1 MEELTYALITPYS
14 LVKSRTGG
22 IIGRLLALADLDLVA
37 ARMFIFSDA
46 FVDAYME
53 MICPEGIDPKLAAAW
68 RDYLDTNLRSTQGPR
83 FVPRCMALLFRGPNA
98 AKHLKND
105 VIGSFTE
112 DPVGDT
118 IRGTF
123 GDLIRSRRG
132 RIRHFEPAV
141 ITAPVP
147 ELAAGHLELLARHSA
162 GDGGVLTGRVSF
174 GTTRNIQTTLVLL
187 KPETVAMRGRQPGN
201 VIDAISRTGLRI
213 VGARLVPMTVA
224 TAEAMYGHL
233 RDHFKTSLKGD
244 LAREVYARLHAAFPF
259 AFTMHDADV
268 VSDLLADR
276 NATAEFN
283 RIVRYLT
290 GVDPDE
296 VANHDNHHT
305 AGRAQCLA
313 LLYQGPDAV
322 AKVKSVL
329 VGINPIRTTTG
340 DYRSEFAQDLVR
352 NGAYA
357 SAGVERAK
365 RDRDIIGLGD
375 TGDDPADFADIIG
388 EYLRRQGAHA

>member
-53 MICPEGIDPKLAAAW
+53 MICPDDIHPTLAAAW
-68 RDYLDTNLRSTQGPR
+68 REYLDMNLRVSNSTR
-83 FVPRCMALLFRGPNA
+83 YAPRCMVLLFRGPNA
-98 AKHLKND
+98 VRHLKDD

-112 DPVGDT
+112 VPVGDT

-147 ELAAGHLELLARHSA
+147 QLAPRHLELLARHSDA
-162 GDGGVLTGRVSF
+162 DGGVLADRVSF
-174 GTTRNIQTTLVLL
+174 AADDNLQTTLVLL

-201 VIDAISRTGLRI
+201 VIDAISRTGLKI

-224 TAEAMYGHL
+224 KAEALYGPL
-233 RDHFKTSLKGD
+233 KERFKVSLKGD

-259 AFTMHDADV
+259 TFTMHDAEL
-268 VSDLLADR
+268 VSDLLAER

-283 RIVRYLT
+283 RIIRYLT
-290 GVDPDE
+290 GVDPNE
-296 VANHDNHHT
+296 MANHDSRQT
-305 AGRAQCLA
+305 AGRAHCLA
-313 LLYQGPDAV
+313 LLYRGSDAV
-322 AKVKSVL
+322 AKVRSVM

-340 DYRSEFAQDLVR
+340 DYRSEFARGLVR
-352 NGAYA
+352 TGAHA
-357 SAGVERAK
+357 SETADQAE
-365 RDRDIIGLGD
+365 RDRAVVGLGD
-375 TGDDPADFADIIG
+375 AGDSAEFAEIIRT
-388 EYLRRQGAHA
+388 YLDRQGLHA

>member
-46 FVDAYME
+46 FVDAYMA
-53 MICPEGIDPKLAAAW
+53 MICPEDIDPKLGEAW
-68 RDYLDTNLRSTQGPR
+68 RDYLDMNLRVAHSTR
-83 FVPRCMALLFRGPNA
+83 YTPRCMVLLFRGPNA
-98 AKHLKND
+98 ARHLKND

-112 DPVGDT
+112 VPVGDT

-147 ELAAGHLELLARHSA
+147 ALARRHLDLLARHSA
-162 GDGGVLTGRVSF
+162 ADGGVLTDRVSF
-174 GTTRNIQTTLVLL
+174 DTPGTVQTTLVLL

-201 VIDAISRTGLRI
+201 VIDAISRTGLKI
-213 VGARLVPMTVA
+213 VGARLVGMTVA
-224 TAEAMYGHL
+224 TAEALYGHL
-233 RDHFKTSLKGD
+233 RERFKVSLRGD

-259 AFTMHDADV
+259 TFTMHDADI
-268 VSDLLADR
+268 VSDLLAER

-296 VANHDNHHT
+296 VTDPDNRRT
-305 AGRAQCLA
+305 AGRAHCLA
-313 LLYQGPDAV
+313 LLYRGPDAV
-322 AKVKSVL
+322 AKVNSVM
-329 VGINPIRTTTG
+329 VGINPIRKDTG
-340 DYRSEFAQDLVR
+340 EYRSEFARNLVR
-352 NGAYA
+352 TGAHA
-357 SAGVERAK
+357 SATGDEAE
-365 RDRDIIGLGD
+365 RDRAIVGLAD
-375 TGDDPADFADIIG
+375 NGDDPAEFADIIRT
-388 EYLRRQGAHA
+388 YLERKAARA